1 MCGICGEF
9 RWGREAQADSELVRR
24 MTSTLVHR
32 GPDDEGFHVKG
43 PVGLGMRRLSII
55 DVAGGHQPIFNEDG
69 TVVVVYNGEVYNYRE
84 LKAELEALGHRFQ
97 TQSDTE
103 VLVHAYEVWGD
114 SFPSRLNGMFAFALW
129 DEKKVRLL
137 IGRDRMGIKPLY
149 YRLTPDKIGFASEI
163 KALRAD
169 PSFSKE
175 IDPQALDEYLS
186 LRYVP
191 APRSIYSDVK
201 KLEPGHTLS
210 VQGGKPQF
218 KRYWNFPLPSVL
230 RRKTMP
236 EYLEELDALLS
247 DAVKRQLM
255 SEVPLGLF
263 LSGGLDSPTIAYYA
277 TQAHGKALTSFN
289 IHFGHGSYSEREGAG
304 AAARKLGLNHKEM
317 EVDEDVQSILPQLV
331 DIFDEPFAD
340 DSAIPTYFLTK
351 LARQFMTVALSG
363 DGGDELFGG
372 YPTYIADAASA
383 WYRRLPHFVQGAL
396 RKSAHFLPVSHER
409 ISFDFKVRAFLNA
422 AGRPQPAAH
431 FGWQEILTAEDKA
444 GFYRHEFQRQILGR
458 PPWESFERAY
468 REAGARNPLER
479 MLYVDQKTFLADEYL
494 VKVDRL
500 SMAHSLEVR
509 PPFLDH
515 RLVEFAA
522 AIPPELKVKGLT
534 TKYLIRRLMKD
545 RLPPGIIR
553 GAKKGF
559 SPPMPF
565 WLAEGPLGAHA
576 KEVFAS
582 GVFESTGMLRGSY
595 ALKLLEDHQAR
606 RRNNAR
612 KIWTLLMLA
621 LWLERFQSKN

>member
-9 RWGREAQADSELVRR
+9 RWGQEALVDRELIRR
-24 MTSTLVHR
+24 MTSTLIHR

-55 DVAGGHQPIFNEDG
+55 DVAGGHQPIFNEDK
-69 TVVVVYNGEVYNYRE
+69 TTAVVYNGEIYNYRE

-97 TQSDTE
+97 THSDTE

-114 SFPSRLNGMFAFALW
+114 SFPNRLNGMFAFAVW
-129 DEKKVRLL
+129 DEKNARLL

-149 YRLTPDKIGFASEI
+149 YRVTPDKISFASEI

-169 PSFSKE
+169 PSFSRE

-186 LRYVP
+186 LRYIP
-191 APRSIYSDVK
+191 CPRSIYQGVR

-210 VQGGKPQF
+210 VQGGKTQL
-218 KRYWNFPLPSVL
+218 KRYWHFPLPAAAD
-230 RRKTMP
+230 RKTLP
-236 EYLEELDALLS
+236 RCLEELDALLA

-277 TQAHGKALTSFN
+277 TQAHGKWLTSFN
-289 IHFGHGSYSEREGAG
+289 IHFRHESYSEREGA
-304 AAARKLGLNHKEM
+304 AAVAKKLNLNHQEM
-317 EVDEDVQSILPQLV
+317 EVDEDIQAILPQLV
-331 DIFDEPFAD
+331 DIFDEPFSD
-340 DSAIPTYFLTK
+340 DSAIPTYFLTQ
-351 LARQFMTVALSG
+351 LARQHMTVALSG

-383 WYRRLPHFVQGAL
+383 WYRRLPRFVQ
-396 RKSAHFLPVSHER
+396 SAFRSSARFLPVSHER

-444 GFYRHEFQRQILGR
+444 EFYAPEFRHRAGGH
-458 PPWESFERAY
+458 PAWESFERAY

-479 MLYVDQKTFLADEYL
+479 MLYVDQKTVLADGYL
-494 VKVDRL
+494 VKMDRL

-515 RLVEFAA
+515 RLVEFAVL
-522 AIPPELKVKGLT
+522 IPPELKIKGFT

-545 RLPPGIIR
+545 RLPAEIIQ

-565 WLAEGPLGAHA
+565 WLAEGPLGAYA

-582 GVFESTGMLRGSY
+582 GVFESTGMLRGAY
-595 ALKLLEDHQAR
+595 ALKLLDDHRAR

-621 LWLERFQSKN
+621 LWLEKYG